1 VQRSC
6 AADPNPIRLS
16 VISRH
21 AFLAA
26 TVAVAIAASTAG
38 TSGRTG
44 PQALGARSG
53 GTSGNW
59 QSAALDLTQAWG
71 VTQGVPSVT
80 VAIVDTGIDPGDALF
95 NGHVLPGY
103 DFVHGRSGAVDD
115 NGHGTALAGIV
126 LSTCPRCSILPVKVL
141 NGSAQGDW
149 GAIASGIIWATDHRA
164 QVIDLSVGASRAPDT
179 LRSAVAYAI
188 GKGVVVVAAAGN
200 EGRSDAF
207 FPASYPGVISVAG
220 VDQTNAR
227 YSWSNYGA
235 WVTVAAPGCAST
247 TWLGGSTVANFCGT
261 STAAPYV
268 AGVAGLARSFRRDVS
283 PAALAGALGASA
295 RTLQDGSIAS
305 HGVVD
310 ANGLLVALG
319 APSGRPLLGT
329 RPSVAG
335 KPAVGRPAAAFAGGW
350 RQASS
355 VSIRWER
362 SRDGRRWRTVG
373 SGRTFLPRRSDLGFR
388 LRVVVDAS
396 NIRGTTAVVSTA
408 TAPVRSTTSA

>member
-1 VQRSC
+1 
-6 AADPNPIRLS
+6 
-16 VISRH
+16 
-21 AFLAA
+21 
-26 TVAVAIAASTAG
+26 
-38 TSGRTG
+38 
-44 PQALGARSG
+44 
-53 GTSGNW
+53 
-59 QSAALDLTQAWG
+59 
-71 VTQGVPSVT
+71 
-80 VAIVDTGIDPGDALF
+80 
-95 NGHVLPGY
+95 
-103 DFVHGRSGAVDD
+103 
-115 NGHGTALAGIV
+115 
-126 LSTCPRCSILPVKVL
+126 
-141 NGSAQGDW
+141 
-149 GAIASGIIWATDHRA
+149 
-164 QVIDLSVGASRAPDT
+164 
-179 LRSAVAYAI
+179 
-188 GKGVVVVAAAGN
+188 
-200 EGRSDAF
+200 
-207 FPASYPGVISVAG
+207 
-220 VDQTNAR
+220 
-227 YSWSNYGA
+227 
-235 WVTVAAPGCAST
+235 VTVAAPGCAST

-329 RPSVAG
+329 RPSVAR